1 MKHLAKLSILV
12 LPSVLAACAD
22 AGLVREASSTR
33 PGFSLVSER
42 TRQATGASSVWALSA
57 AEVAANE
64 QRVGA
69 MIKGK
74 TIGPDTAVQVALMNN
89 RRLQAIY
96 ADLGL
101 SAADL
106 WETALGPIPS
116 FGVTISG
123 IGEVGIASSIEATIT
138 GTILEAATLKP
149 RKAIAETRF
158 RQAELSALGET
169 IALANETRQA
179 WIDAVAAFE
188 AAGLFGQTQESAD
201 AASELAAE
209 LGRTGAMNRADQAR
223 EHVFNAELAAE
234 RADARLEAQLAKE
247 RLTRLMGLWGSS
259 VSFYVP
265 DQLPPLPGRRPGQA
279 DVERLALMH
288 RTDLA
293 IGRLELE
300 AVAREY
306 RLEGQTRML
315 SDISVAAGV
324 EADRVETASGRATET
339 SRGLEVSFEIPIY
352 DTGKLVNRR
361 GQLAYMQAAQTL
373 AQDAIDARSLARSA
387 HAAVT
392 GKYSIAVHWR
402 DQVLPLRRVIDEEA
416 LRSYNGMLTS
426 TFELISDARDGLEAQ
441 LSTARAKADYWR
453 AEADMT
459 AVIWGGSTGGT
470 EE

>member
-1 MKHLAKLSILV
+1 MLAF
-12 LPSVLAACAD
+12 PAVLAACAD
-22 AGLVREASSTR
+22 SALVREASGQR
-33 PGFSLVSER
+33 PGFSAVSGV
-42 TRQATGASSVWALSA
+42 TRQATGASAVWNQTA
-57 AEVAANE
+57 AEVTANE

-89 RRLQAIY
+89 RGLQASY

-106 WETALGPIPS
+106 WETALGPIPT

-138 GTILEAATLKP
+138 GTILEAATLKS
-149 RKAIAETRF
+149 RKAIAQTRF
-158 RQAELSALGET
+158 RQAELAALGET
-169 IALANETRQA
+169 IALANETRRA

-188 AAGLFGQTQESAD
+188 AAGLIAQAQETAD
-201 AASELAAE
+201 SASELAAE

-223 EHVFNAELAAE
+223 EHVFTAELAAE
-234 RADARLEAQLAKE
+234 RADARLQAQLAKE
-247 RLTRLMGLWGSS
+247 KLTRLMGLPGSDIA
-259 VSFYVP
+259 FYVP
-265 DQLPPLPGRRPGQA
+265 NRLPGLPARRPGRP
-279 DVERLALMH
+279 DVERLALTH

-300 AVAREY
+300 AVAQEY
-306 RLEGQTRML
+306 RLAGKTRML
-315 SDISVAAGV
+315 SDISIAGGI
-324 EADRVETASGRATET
+324 ETDRVETASGRET
-339 SRGLEVSFEIPIY
+339 DSSRVLEVDFEIPIY
-352 DTGKLVNRR
+352 DTGKLVSRR
-361 GQLAYMQAAQTL
+361 GQLAYMRAAQTL
-373 AQDAIDARSLARSA
+373 AQDAINARSEARSV

-392 GKYSIAVHWR
+392 GKYNIARHWR
-402 DQVLPLRRVIDEEA
+402 DEVLPLRRIIDEEA

-441 LSTARAKADYWR
+441 LSTAEAKADYWR

-470 EE
+470 E